1 MLAIDEV
8 GKGNE
13 DEAESIPTEEEEL
26 EAPEADGAPV
36 GNAVF
41 KLEAVG
47 NNADNKSDAE
57 GAEEGPPI
65 GRDNPNRPESPLL
78 VVSAL

>member
-13 DEAESIPTEEEEL
+13 DEAESIPTEEEL
-26 EAPEADGAPV
+26 EDPEADDAPV

-47 NNADNKSDAE
+47 NNADNKSDAD